1 MIDDLVAALGKE
13 QSDDDN
19 KKEYCEKQFD
29 STEDKKK
36 SLTDKLN
43 KLESSIEAAK
53 DGIATAT
60 EELAALDAA
69 VKALNKEVAE
79 ATADR
84 KEENSDYTDL
94 MAGDNAAKELLGM
107 AKNRLNKFYNPKLY
121 KPPAALAEIRVHASG
136 QAPPAPPPE

>member
-29 STEDKKK
+29 FTEDKKK

-43 KLESSIEAAK
+43 KLEASIEEAK
-53 DGIATAT
+53 EGIATTT
-60 EELAALDAA
+60 EELAALAAA

-121 KPPAALAEIRVHASG
+121 KPPPAEASFIQIR
-136 QAPPAPPPE
+136 